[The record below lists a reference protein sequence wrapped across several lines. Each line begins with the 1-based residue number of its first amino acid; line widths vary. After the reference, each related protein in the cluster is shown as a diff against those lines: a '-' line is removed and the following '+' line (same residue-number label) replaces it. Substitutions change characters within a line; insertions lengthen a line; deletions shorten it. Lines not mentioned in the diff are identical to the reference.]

1 MRWLLQPYL
10 RGLAPRWGARPS
22 DAVFRWS
29 FPLGPDDHR
38 LPSTNPPG
46 WPPAVSSAKNVPT
59 PVPPEGGVPGA
70 VPDAPKGVRID
81 SHPGG
86 AAANRIRPFSEF
98 GVTADNKAG
107 RLRHSLFPI
116 CEYLRHLRLRNS
128 DFGLLS
134 GFGLRSSDFRAA
146 EPDLPS
152 TGRTL
157 EQPCTSGCLARRIG
171 VHLRLSVVV
180 PPHGFALAFGVV
192 SQIASAGPM
201 KLAGLLNTLAL
212 VMVRADLATAAAPAA
227 ASGWHQVA
235 AIGFA

>member
-157 EQPCTSGCLARRIG
+157 EQPCIRIEREG
-171 VHLRLSVVV
+171 AGYCFGFGTAGGALVA
-180 PPHGFALAFGVV
+180 FALRSCSSRLRPRRFLKT
-192 SQIASAGPM
+192 S
-201 KLAGLLNTLAL
+201 
-212 VMVRADLATAAAPAA
+212 
-227 ASGWHQVA
+227 
-235 AIGFA
+235 